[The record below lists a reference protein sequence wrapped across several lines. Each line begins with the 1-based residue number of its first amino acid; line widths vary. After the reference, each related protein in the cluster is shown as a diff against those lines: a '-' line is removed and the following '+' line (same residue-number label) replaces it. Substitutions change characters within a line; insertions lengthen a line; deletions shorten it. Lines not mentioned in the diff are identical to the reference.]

1 MPSPSPSALDK
12 PAAVRLRPASRLSAA
27 DIAAGIAH
35 LRKVDPTL
43 RRVIDAVGPFAMRPP
58 GNHFHSL
65 ARAIV
70 SQQISTHAARTIWAR
85 VQGLATPERFTAQR
99 LLLLSD
105 EQLRSAGLSP
115 QKLRYLR
122 DLSSRIADKRLS
134 FARLTRLHDDHVVET
149 LVEVMGIGVWTAQMF
164 LIFSLRRPDV
174 FAPDDLGLRNAIRKL
189 YGLADVPDRKSL
201 HEIAARWAPYR
212 SIASWYL
219 WRSLEPRPQ

>member
-1 MPSPSPSALDK
+1 
-12 PAAVRLRPASRLSAA
+12 
-27 DIAAGIAH
+27 
-35 LRKVDPTL
+35 
-43 RRVIDAVGPFAMRPP
+43 MRPP